1 MALGRLGDPLDAQCV
16 LVEAHDAEGNL
27 RAFLSFVPW
36 GRNGLSLDLMRRDPT
51 ADNGLVELMVASL
64 AERAAVFG
72 IAYGAVQNLTLV
84 VAFARA
90 RGHGA
95 STVSAVWNA
104 AFDTGTGIGAV
115 VVGALAATGMGVP
128 MALGVCA
135 GLIAVCLPLAVMAS
149 SARHAP
155 GRHDHQA

>member
-1 MALGRLGDPLDAQCV
+1 M
-16 LVEAHDAEGNL
+16 
-27 RAFLSFVPW
+27 
-36 GRNGLSLDLMRRDPT
+36 
-51 ADNGLVELMVASL
+51 
-64 AERAAVFG
+64 FG

-128 MALGVCA
+128 MALGACTGV
-135 GLIAVCLPLAVMAS
+135 IAVCLPLAAMAS
-149 SARHAP
+149 TRP
-155 GRHDHQA
+155 RMGRGCGEVGECRS